1 MNPISFPTSLSDE
14 EHALKE
20 IHEKLKLM
28 RRLLAERKN
37 AAAGEV
43 SSIEKNRVKKSVED
57 AAVATEEL
65 KKKVIAGAITVKKVS
80 EKHTFKRAKVDR
92 KARTNSA
99 CEEGEIDCDN
109 ILLMFVL
116 VFLGSASESQYFN
129 NFFSRYS
136 EYVAKPL
143 HFVMHSQCW
152 DSTL

>member
-99 CEEGEIDCDN
+99 CEEGEIDSSSEAPPSPN
-109 ILLMFVL
+109 TSTTS
-116 VFLGSASESQYFN
+116 SADT
-129 NFFSRYS
+129 
-136 EYVAKPL
+136 V
-143 HFVMHSQCW
+143 
-152 DSTL
+152 ST